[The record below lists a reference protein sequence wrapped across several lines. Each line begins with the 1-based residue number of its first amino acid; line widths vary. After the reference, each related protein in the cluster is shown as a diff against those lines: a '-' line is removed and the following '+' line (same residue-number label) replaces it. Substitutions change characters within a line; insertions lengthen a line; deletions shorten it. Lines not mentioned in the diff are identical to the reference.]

1 MRIFFWKF
9 YVFLKMRFFFRM
21 RFFWVCVFF
30 RKLYVFLKM
39 RFFFDAF
46 FLHIRIL
53 YVFQQN
59 YTYLCVFFMRFFFSS
74 APYYTFFF
82 LFWKL
87 VTMKIAKAAYV
98 NFVAQLHSFNWF
110 VRSES
115 QIIKLS
121 FLLVDPLIWDIELEV
136 KDNYNC
142 FLVVERRFWCGW
154 SGWELTLGR
163 VSRENQ
169 VHSSQANAGWAETSQ
184 VSI

>member
-1 MRIFFWKF
+1 MRIFFP
-9 YVFLKMRFFFRM
+9 
-21 RFFWVCVFF
+21 
-30 RKLYVFLKM
+30 
-39 RFFFDAF
+39 DAF

-59 YTYLCVFFMRFFFSS
+59 YTYLCVFFSRCVFFCIYVFYTFFNKIIRIYAFFLSS